1 MLRPA
6 RLSAGGWNA
15 VRVERSGPLSLLVDF
30 DSEEELQAER
40 TNLAVGGL
48 FVRTA
53 ETMPPLEVI
62 EVRLR
67 LPDRGETTVKA
78 SVVGTPPG
86 ALALQL
92 QGSGAGILDALLAAP
107 PALASALEVGEA
119 AGTGA
124 TGTVWD
130 RLRGMTPPQK
140 MLLAAKADRA
150 TRAVMIQDSDPM
162 VLFALL
168 KNPRLEID
176 EVVRAA
182 KSSALGFQAAEL
194 ILKTAQWS
202 GSLEVR
208 VAMIHN
214 PKLPLP
220 LALRILPSLP
230 EAEVRLIAKGAAT
243 SAPLKAAAL
252 RRLIAG

>member
-1 MLRPA
+1 M
-6 RLSAGGWNA
+6 
-15 VRVERSGPLSLLVDF
+15 RVERSGPLSLLVDF
-30 DSEEELQAER
+30 DSEEELQAEQR
-40 TNLAVGGL
+40 TNLSVGGL
-48 FVRTA
+48 FLRTA
-53 ETMPPLEVI
+53 EDVPPFAVI

-67 LPDRGETTVKA
+67 LPGRGQTTVKA

-92 QGSGAGILDALLAAP
+92 QGSSAGILAALMAAP
-107 PALASALEVGEA
+107 ASALDVDEA
-119 AGTGA
+119 AETGD

-130 RLRGMTPPQK
+130 RVRAMTPPQK
-140 MLLAAKADRA
+140 MLLAPKADRA

-162 VLFALL
+162 LLFALL

-176 EVVRAA
+176 EVVRVA
-182 KSSALGFQAAEL
+182 KSSSLGFQAAEL

-202 GSLEVR
+202 GNLEVR

-214 PKLPLP
+214 PRLPLP

-230 EAEVRLIAKGAAT
+230 DAEVRLIAKGAAT
-243 SAPLKAAAL
+243 SAALKAAAL
-252 RRLIAG
+252 RRVIAG

>member
-1 MLRPA
+1 MLRWA
-6 RLSAGGWNA
+6 WLGAGRWNA

-30 DSEEELQAER
+30 DSEEELQAEQR
-40 TNLAVGGL
+40 TNLVVGGL
-48 FVRTA
+48 FLHTE
-53 ETMPPLEVI
+53 ETVPQLAVI

-67 LPDRGETTVKA
+67 LPGRGETTVKA

-92 QGSGAGILDALLAAP
+92 QGPSGGILAALTAAP
-107 PALASALEVGEA
+107 ASSLDVDETAEA
-119 AGTGA
+119 AD

-140 MLLAAKADRA
+140 MLLATKADRA

-230 EAEVRLIAKGAAT
+230 EAEVRLIAKGAST

-252 RRLIAG
+252 RRLIAS